1 LEGVNDGEK
10 ASRDAFKLNDTFN
23 RKSGGILQGLYEIRI
38 HGRGGEGVRM
48 AAHVLGRAGFLS
60 GLKTQDFAI
69 YGSERRGA
77 PMVSFCR
84 LSDEN
89 ILTRGY
95 IFNPDVV
102 IVLDH
107 TLDSETCLKGL
118 KENGKLVVN
127 SEKPTPKFPK
137 AVFVDATKV
146 ALDTIGRPIP
156 NIAIL
161 GAFLKV
167 TNILPLEKLKQ
178 AIREELAGIHPE
190 TIEGNIKACELCYN
204 MVNQSLTVKQSL
216 R

>member
-1 LEGVNDGEK
+1 
-10 ASRDAFKLNDTFN
+10 
-23 RKSGGILQGLYEIRI
+23 LQGLYEIRI

-60 GLKTQDFAI
+60 GLKSQDFAM

-77 PMVSFCR
+77 PVSSFCR
-84 LSDEN
+84 LSNES

-95 IFNPDVV
+95 IFNPDAV

-107 TLDSETCLKGL
+107 TLESEACLKGL
-118 KENGKLVVN
+118 KENGRLLVN
-127 SEKPTPKFPK
+127 SEKPIPKFQR

-161 GAFLKV
+161 GAFIRI
-167 TNILPLEKLKQ
+167 TGILSLEKLKE
-178 AIREELAGIHPE
+178 AVREEMAGSHPE
-190 TIEGNIKACELCYN
+190 AIEGNIKACELCYN
-204 MVNQSLTVKQSL
+204 FANVKEGSV
-216 R
+216 

>member
-1 LEGVNDGEK
+1 ME
-10 ASRDAFKLNDTFN
+10 
-23 RKSGGILQGLYEIRI
+23 LYEIRI

-60 GLKTQDFAI
+60 GLKTQDFAM

-77 PMVSFCR
+77 PVASFCR
-84 LSDEN
+84 ISSEN

-95 IFNPDVV
+95 IFNPDAV

-107 TLDSETCLKGL
+107 TLDNETCLKGL
-118 KENGKLVVN
+118 KEGGKLIVN
-127 SEKPTPKFPK
+127 SEKPLPKFGR

-156 NIAIL
+156 NIAVL
-161 GAFLKV
+161 GAFIKITGVLS
-167 TNILPLEKLKQ
+167 LEKLKE
-178 AIREELAGIHPE
+178 AVKEEMAGSHPE
-190 TIEGNIKACELCYN
+190 AIVGNIKACETCYN
-204 MVNQSLTVKQSL
+204 MVNQNSSLKSEGLPQSVKQVS

>member
-1 LEGVNDGEK
+1 LE
-10 ASRDAFKLNDTFN
+10 
-23 RKSGGILQGLYEIRI
+23 LYEIRI

-48 AAHVLGRAGFLS
+48 AAHILGRAGFLS

-77 PMVSFCR
+77 PVSSFCR
-84 LSDEN
+84 LSSEN

-95 IFNPDVV
+95 IFNPDCV

-107 TLDSETCLKGL
+107 TLDNEACLKGI
-118 KENGKLVVN
+118 KGNGKVIVN
-127 SEKPTPKFPK
+127 SEKPLPKFPK

-156 NIAIL
+156 NVAVL

-167 TNILPLEKLKQ
+167 TGILSLEKLKE
-178 AIREELAGIHPE
+178 AVREEMKGSHPE
-190 TIEGNIKACELCYN
+190 AIEGNIKACELCYN
-204 MVNQSLTVKQSL
+204 MVEQRREVASQLQS

>member
-1 LEGVNDGEK
+1 ME
-10 ASRDAFKLNDTFN
+10 
-23 RKSGGILQGLYEIRI
+23 LYEIRI

-60 GLKTQDFAI
+60 GLKSQDFAI

-77 PMVSFCR
+77 PVSSFCR
-84 LSDEN
+84 LSAEA

-95 IFNPDVV
+95 IFNPDSV

-107 TLDSETCLKGL
+107 TLDSEMCLKGL
-118 KENGKLVVN
+118 KQGGRLIVN
-127 SEKPTPKFPK
+127 SEKPIPKFPN

-146 ALDTIGRPIP
+146 ALDSIGRPIP

-161 GAFLKV
+161 GAFIRV
-167 TNILPLEKLKQ
+167 TGILGLEKLKE
-178 AIREELAGIHPE
+178 AVREEMAGSHPE
-190 TIEGNIKACELCYN
+190 AIEGNIKACEICYN
-204 MVNQSLTVKQSL
+204 TAGGRQAIPAG